1 MCVPYKDIFLKC
13 FVVANF
19 LTIPLECRH
28 MAIKGVITAR
38 DLYKKIQLGESPI
51 ILDVRTESEFEEA
64 RISGSRHM
72 PLGELKPDVF
82 MRDVGNQEIYV
93 VCLHGMRADR
103 AIERFEK
110 AGYQNCSRLI
120 GGLQAWIDEGLPVDQ
135 G

>member
-1 MCVPYKDIFLKC
+1 
-13 FVVANF
+13 
-19 LTIPLECRH
+19 

-38 DLYKKIQLGESPI
+38 DLYKKVQQGDSPV
-51 ILDVRTESEFEEA
+51 ILDVRTKSEFDEA
-64 RISGSRHM
+64 RIAGSLLM

-82 MRDVGNQEIYV
+82 MRDVGSQEVYV

-120 GGLQAWIDEGLPVDQ
+120 GGLQAWIDEGLPVEQ